1 MVNNLAQIEELFHQA
16 LSYDPEERR
25 AYLENACHGDTV
37 MRREVESLVAAYN
50 SNSGLLDQ
58 TAVTLAMK
66 VIRSRDD
73 DSMIGEQVGF
83 YRILSCLGRGGMG
96 TVYLAEDLRLNR
108 KVALKFLSTEFISD
122 SWAKRQ
128 LIREAQAVAMLDHPN
143 ICAVYGFEEIGDYSF
158 IVMQYID
165 GATLA
170 DIIRKGAL
178 NSSQIIPLAQQI
190 VSALGNAH
198 AHGIIHRDIKP
209 KNIMVTSA
217 GQVKVLDFGLAKTI
231 PKSLEDATESI
242 SQLSR
247 DGLLVGTVAY
257 MSPEQLRGEKVDYRS
272 DIFSTGTV
280 LYEMVSGKN
289 PHAHK
294 SNAEVISA
302 IMSRE
307 PQSLRQVS
315 VSCPKGLDQIV
326 GKCLQKDRA
335 NRYQSAPELLIDLDN
350 VQRGTPLPVPIH
362 LYLNVRYAAMAAML
376 LLSLAVGWFVYRSWV
391 GADQTL
397 AILPIVCEGT
407 SSANQCVGPKMTE
420 TLVRAL
426 SNRRGLRVR
435 RSHVEP
441 SMFGAHASG
450 AQKVAQDLN
459 ADIVFYGRIVPGET
473 GLILTANLINVKDGT
488 AIAEEYYP
496 LNLDKTSLVEQQ
508 LSLDTAYYLHLPI
521 TEDDR
526 NLSSVLAIQQN
537 RNADAVDLYRD
548 GRIYWAIR
556 DGDNL
561 KKAIDSFKSATEKDP
576 LFAKAY
582 AGLADCYVLMNTV
595 AFKALERRDA
605 MKLAESAARQALEI
619 DNNLAEAHNA
629 RAAVLM
635 KGHWDWDGAEKE
647 FKRAIMLNP
656 DYAPAHWGYSNL
668 LATTGRFSE
677 SIAEGQIA
685 KDLDPLHAPA
695 ILNYCRTLYFARQLD
710 QAYPCYD
717 RLTEDFPNF
726 STGKYA
732 HGIVYALQGRFSEA
746 IPIFQ
751 EFYTRDKAHG
761 GAMLGFAYGMA
772 NRNAE
777 AQQVLGEM
785 QELQK
790 QQDLPA
796 QELAIIYLGLND
808 LDHALPLFRQ
818 AVEDR
823 YPPSQTIFIDPMF
836 DRLRADPRFADIA
849 RDVRLPLRSAA
860 SVAATPNTSAK

>member
-1 MVNNLAQIEELFHQA
+1 MANSNLAQIEELFHQA
-16 LSYDPEERR
+16 LSYDPNERR
-25 AYLENACHGDTV
+25 AYLEDACHGDPV
-37 MRREVESLVAAYN
+37 IRREVESLVAAYD

-66 VIRSRDD
+66 VIGSRDE
-73 DSMIGEQVGF
+73 DSMIGQRVGF

-108 KVALKFLSTEFISD
+108 KVALKFISTEFISD

-143 ICAVYGFEEIGDYSF
+143 ICAVYGFEETDDYSF
-158 IVMQYID
+158 IVMQFID
-165 GATLA
+165 GETLA
-170 DIIRKGAL
+170 DMIRNRSLIG
-178 NSSQIIPLAQQI
+178 NQIIPLAQQI
-190 VSALGNAH
+190 VSALSDAH

-209 KNIMVTSA
+209 KNIMVTQT
-217 GQVKVLDFGLAKTI
+217 GQVKVLDFGLAKTV
-231 PKSLEDATESI
+231 PKNLEDATESI

-247 DGLLVGTVAY
+247 NGLLVGTVAY

-315 VSCPKGLDQIV
+315 ISCPKGLDQIV
-326 GKCLQKDRA
+326 NKCLQKDRA
-335 NRYQSAPELLIDLDN
+335 DRYQSAPELLIDLES
-350 VQRGTPLPVPIH
+350 VQKGTGLPGHIH
-362 LYLNVRYAAMAAML
+362 RYVSARYAAMAAML
-376 LLSLAVGWFVYRSWV
+376 LLLLAVLYRGLV
-391 GADQTL
+391 GPSQTL

-407 SSANQCVGPKMTE
+407 DVSNQCAGPKITE

-426 SNRRGLRVR
+426 SNRRGLRVT

-441 SMFGAHASG
+441 SMFGAHASA
-450 AQKVAQDLN
+450 AQRVAQDLN
-459 ADIVFYGRIVPGET
+459 ADIVLYGRIVPGET
-473 GLILTANLINVKDGT
+473 GLILTVNLINVKDGT
-488 AIAEEYYP
+488 AITEDLNYP

-508 LSLDTAYYLHLPI
+508 LSLDTAYFLHLPL

-526 NLSSVLAIQQN
+526 NLSSVLAAQQN
-537 RNADAVDLYRD
+537 RNADAFDLYRN

-561 KKAIDSFKSATEKDP
+561 KKAIDSFKAATEKDP
-576 LFAKAY
+576 FFAKAY
-582 AGLADCYVLMNTV
+582 AGLADCYVLRNTV
-595 AFKALERRDA
+595 AYKASERKDA
-605 MKLAESAARQALEI
+605 MKLADAAAKQALEI

-629 RAAVLM
+629 HAAVLM

-656 DYAPAHWGYSNL
+656 DYSPAHWGYSNL
-668 LATTGRFSE
+668 LAITGRFNE
-677 SIAEGQIA
+677 SIAESLIA
-685 KDLDPLHAPA
+685 RDLDPLHAPS

-717 RLTEDFPNF
+717 RLAEDFPNY
-726 STGKYA
+726 STGRYA

-746 IPIFQ
+746 IAIFQ
-751 EFYTRDKAHG
+751 EIYNRDKAHG
-761 GAMLGFAYGMA
+761 GAMLGFTYGLA
-772 NRNAE
+772 SRNAE
-777 AQQVLGEM
+777 AQQILAEM

-836 DRLRADPRFADIA
+836 DRLRSDPRFAEIA
-849 RDVRLPLRSAA
+849 RDVRLPLRPAV
-860 SVAATPNTSAK
+860 SVAVPNTSAK